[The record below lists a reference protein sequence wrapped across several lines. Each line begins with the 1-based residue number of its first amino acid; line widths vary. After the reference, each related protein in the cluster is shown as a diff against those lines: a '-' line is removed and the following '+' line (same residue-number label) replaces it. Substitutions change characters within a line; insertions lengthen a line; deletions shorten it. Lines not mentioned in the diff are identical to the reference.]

1 MSSVQRAERGVVNK
15 LSVLF
20 GLLAVLF
27 LGLSVFAPPSWYEW
41 IPTRGQE
48 VVFPALFT
56 TFLLGFMKET
66 PVINNFFTERRRL
79 AEEQQDKKRQ
89 TTRGGW

>member
-1 MSSVQRAERGVVNK
+1 MNK

-20 GLLAVLF
+20 GSLAVLF
-27 LGLSVFAPPSWYEW
+27 LGLSLYAPPSWYEW

-66 PVINNFFTERRRL
+66 PVINNFFAERRRMMD
-79 AEEQQDKKRQ
+79 ERRK
-89 TTRGGW
+89 

>member
-1 MSSVQRAERGVVNK
+1 MNK
-15 LSVLF
+15 PFYVFAS
-20 GLLAVLF
+20 LAVLF

-41 IPTRGQE
+41 IPTTGQE

-66 PVINNFFTERRRL
+66 PVINDYLMRRRRL
-79 AEEQQDKKRQ
+79 IEESREN
-89 TTRGGW
+89 

>member
-1 MSSVQRAERGVVNK
+1 MTHPKRIRLVKKRVVMNK

-20 GLLAVLF
+20 GSLAVLF

-41 IPTRGQE
+41 IPTKTGGGQE

-66 PVINNFFTERRRL
+66 PVINDYLMRRRRL
-79 AEEQQDKKRQ
+79 IEERRK
-89 TTRGGW
+89 

>member
-1 MSSVQRAERGVVNK
+1 MNK

-20 GLLAVLF
+20 GSLAVLF

-41 IPTRGQE
+41 IPATGQE

-66 PVINNFFTERRRL
+66 PVINNFFTERRRMM
-79 AEEQQDKKRQ
+79 EER
-89 TTRGGW
+89 RRN

>member
-1 MSSVQRAERGVVNK
+1 MSAYVQCSKSRARGVVNK

-20 GLLAVLF
+20 GSLAALF

-41 IPTRGQE
+41 IPTKTGGGE

-56 TFLLGFMKET
+56 TFLLGFIKET
-66 PVINNFFTERRRL
+66 PVLNNFFTERRRMMD
-79 AEEQQDKKRQ
+79 ERRK
-89 TTRGGW
+89 

>member
-1 MSSVQRAERGVVNK
+1 MNK

-20 GLLAVLF
+20 GSLAVLF

-41 IPTRGQE
+41 IPATGQE
-48 VVFPALFT
+48 VLFPALFT

-66 PVINNFFTERRRL
+66 PVINDYLMRKGILVDPSKE
-79 AEEQQDKKRQ
+79 D
-89 TTRGGW
+89 

>member
-1 MSSVQRAERGVVNK
+1 MNK

-20 GLLAVLF
+20 GSLAVLF

-48 VVFPALFT
+48 VVFPPLFT

-66 PVINNFFTERRRL
+66 PVINGYLMRRRRL
-79 AEEQQDKKRQ
+79 IEERRK
-89 TTRGGW
+89 T